1 MDHKPTE
8 TKDVTPVNDTL
19 EDLLN
24 NPFSTPTDT
33 LTTSQQAEIDQ
44 LQEQQTAARLIDKLP
59 AERQEQAK
67 QLAAKIDANDAQS
80 VISYGSAAQ
89 AKLSEFSQ
97 SMLNH
102 VQAQDIGPVGDS
114 LTELMYRLQEANP
127 DELRAGE
134 GNIFQRVFGKVKQ
147 SIYEVTAKYQK
158 IGAQIDKISVKL
170 DKEKDGLLKDNLML
184 EQLYQKNKDY
194 FDALNIYI
202 AAGELKMEELQTT
215 IIPEAM
221 KRAEET
227 GDQMDVQ
234 IANDYTQ
241 FLDRLDKRTH
251 DLRLARQITIQQAPQ
266 IRLIQNTNQALAEK
280 IQASIA
286 TAIPLWKNQ
295 VVIALTL
302 LRQKDAVTAQRQV
315 SETTNDLL
323 KKNSEMLKISAIE
336 TAKENERGI
345 VDIETLQTTQND
357 LIETIQENIAYP
369 KRRKRKTSSCRSR
382 AWTHGRRSETKTV
395 GFNPIDHLSL
405 VTKTNA
411 QQQFIT
417 TVDGRFS
424 YLSSNFSIGVYF
436 SFILLC
442 P

>member
-1 MDHKPTE
+1 MDNNKPNE
-8 TKDVTPVNDTL
+8 LKNVTPVDSTL
-19 EDLLN
+19 DDLLN

-33 LTTSQQAEIDQ
+33 LTQTQQAEINA
-44 LQEQQTAARLIDKLP
+44 LQEQQVATRLIDKLP
-59 AERQEQAK
+59 PERQEQAK
-67 QLAAKIDANDAQS
+67 QLAGKIDATDAQS

-89 AKLSEFSQ
+89 TKLSEFSQ

-102 VQAQDIGPVGDS
+102 VQVQDIGSVGDS

-158 IGAQIDKISVKL
+158 IGAQIDKIAVKL

-215 IIPEAM
+215 TIPEAM
-221 KRAEET
+221 KKAEET

-280 IQASIA
+280 IQASVA

-345 VDIETLQTTQND
+345 VDIETLQKTQND
-357 LIETIQENIAYP
+357 LVETIQETLRIQQEGKE
-369 KRRKRKTSSCRSR
+369 KRRH
-382 AWTHGRRSETKTV
+382 AELE
-395 GFNPIDHLSL
+395 LSNMEEDL
-405 VTKTNA
+405 K
-411 QQQFIT
+411 QK
-417 TVDGRFS
+417 
-424 YLSSNFSIGVYF
+424 
-436 SFILLC
+436 LLDLTQ
-442 P
+442 

>member
-1 MDHKPTE
+1 MMKESSFNEPQGGVLMVNNHPNE
-8 TKDVTPVNDTL
+8 PKDITPVNDTL

-24 NPFSTPTDT
+24 NPFSTPTDK
-33 LTTSQQAEIDQ
+33 LTQTQQNEINA
-44 LQEQQTAARLIDKLP
+44 LQEQQTATRLIDKLP

-67 QLAAKIDANDAQS
+67 ELAAKIDANDAQS

-89 AKLSEFSQ
+89 TKLSEFSQ

-158 IGAQIDKISVKL
+158 IGAQIDKVSIKL

-202 AAGELKMEELQTT
+202 AAGELKMEELQTK

-221 KRAEET
+221 KKAEET

-357 LIETIQENIAYP
+357 LIETIQETLRIQQEGKE
-369 KRRKRKTSSCRSR
+369 KRRHAEVELGNMEDDLKQK
-382 AWTHGRRSETKTV
+382 
-395 GFNPIDHLSL
+395 
-405 VTKTNA
+405 
-411 QQQFIT
+411 
-417 TVDGRFS
+417 
-424 YLSSNFSIGVYF
+424 
-436 SFILLC
+436 LLDLTQ
-442 P
+442 

>member
-1 MDHKPTE
+1 M
-8 TKDVTPVNDTL
+8 
-19 EDLLN
+19 
-24 NPFSTPTDT
+24 F
-33 LTTSQQAEIDQ
+33 
-44 LQEQQTAARLIDKLP
+44 RL
-59 AERQEQAK
+59 
-67 QLAAKIDANDAQS
+67 S
-80 VISYGSAAQ
+80 
-89 AKLSEFSQ
+89 
-97 SMLNH
+97 
-102 VQAQDIGPVGDS
+102 
-114 LTELMYRLQEANP
+114 EANP
-127 DELRAGE
+127 DQLRAGE
-134 GNIFQRVFGKVKQ
+134 GNFFSKMLGKVKQ
-147 SIYEVTAKYQK
+147 SVFEITAKYQK
-158 IGAQIDKISVKL
+158 IGAQIDKISIKL
-170 DKEKDGLLKDNLML
+170 DHEKNGLLKDNLML
-184 EQLYQKNKDY
+184 DQLYNKNKDY

-221 KRAEET
+221 EKAKQS

-280 IQASIA
+280 IQASIN

-345 VDIETLQTTQND
+345 VDIDTLQKTQND
-357 LIETIQENIAYP
+357 LVETIQETLRIQQEGKE
-369 KRRKRKTSSCRSR
+369 KRRAAEIELGHMEEDLKSK
-382 AWTHGRRSETKTV
+382 
-395 GFNPIDHLSL
+395 
-405 VTKTNA
+405 
-411 QQQFIT
+411 
-417 TVDGRFS
+417 
-424 YLSSNFSIGVYF
+424 
-436 SFILLC
+436 LLELTQ
-442 P
+442 

>member
-1 MDHKPTE
+1 MDDKP
-8 TKDVTPVNDTL
+8 KDITPVSDTL
-19 EDLLN
+19 DDLLN
-24 NPFSTPTDT
+24 NPFSTPVDS
-33 LTTSQQAEIDQ
+33 LTATQQSEISALQDQ
-44 LQEQQTAARLIDKLP
+44 QVAARLIDKLP
-59 AERQEQAK
+59 EDRKVQARE
-67 QLAAKIDANDAQS
+67 LASKIDVQDAQA
-80 VISYGSAAQ
+80 VITYGSAAQ
-89 AKLSEFSQ
+89 TKLGEFSQ

-114 LTELMYRLQEANP
+114 LTDLMYRLNEANP

-134 GNIFQRVFGKVKQ
+134 GNFFQKMFGKVKQ
-147 SIYEVTAKYQK
+147 SIFEITAKYQK
-158 IGAQIDKISVKL
+158 IGAQIDKIAVKL

-184 EQLYQKNKDY
+184 EQLYNKNKDY

-202 AAGELKMEELQTT
+202 AAGEIKIEELQTS

-221 KRAEET
+221 KKAEVT

-280 IQASIA
+280 IQASIN

-345 VDIETLQTTQND
+345 VDIDTLQKTQND
-357 LIETIQENIAYP
+357 LVETIQETLRIQQEGKE
-369 KRRKRKTSSCRSR
+369 KRRAAEIELGHMEEDLKNK
-382 AWTHGRRSETKTV
+382 
-395 GFNPIDHLSL
+395 
-405 VTKTNA
+405 
-411 QQQFIT
+411 
-417 TVDGRFS
+417 
-424 YLSSNFSIGVYF
+424 
-436 SFILLC
+436 LLELTQ
-442 P
+442 

>member
-1 MDHKPTE
+1 MMKESSFNEPQGGVLMVNNHPSE
-8 TKDVTPVNDTL
+8 PKDITPVNDTL

-24 NPFSTPTDT
+24 NPFSTPTDK
-33 LTTSQQAEIDQ
+33 LTQTQQNEINA
-44 LQEQQTAARLIDKLP
+44 LQEQQTATRLIDKLP

-67 QLAAKIDANDAQS
+67 ELAAKIDANDAQS

-89 AKLSEFSQ
+89 TKLSEFSQ

-158 IGAQIDKISVKL
+158 IGAQIDKISIKL

-184 EQLYQKNKDY
+184 EQLYQKNRDY

-202 AAGELKMEELQTT
+202 AAGELKMEELQTK

-221 KRAEET
+221 KKAEET

-357 LIETIQENIAYP
+357 LIETIQETLRIQQEGKE
-369 KRRKRKTSSCRSR
+369 KRRHAEVELGNMEDDLKQK
-382 AWTHGRRSETKTV
+382 
-395 GFNPIDHLSL
+395 
-405 VTKTNA
+405 
-411 QQQFIT
+411 
-417 TVDGRFS
+417 
-424 YLSSNFSIGVYF
+424 
-436 SFILLC
+436 LLDLTQ
-442 P
+442 

>member
-8 TKDVTPVNDTL
+8 TKDITPVNDTL

-221 KRAEET
+221 KKAEET

-323 KKNSEMLKISAIE
+323 KKNSEMLKTSAIE

-357 LIETIQENIAYP
+357 LIETIQETLRIQKEGKE
-369 KRRKRKTSSCRSR
+369 KRRHAEVELGHMEEDLKQK
-382 AWTHGRRSETKTV
+382 
-395 GFNPIDHLSL
+395 
-405 VTKTNA
+405 
-411 QQQFIT
+411 
-417 TVDGRFS
+417 
-424 YLSSNFSIGVYF
+424 
-436 SFILLC
+436 LLDLTQ
-442 P
+442 

>member
-8 TKDVTPVNDTL
+8 TKDITPVNDTL

-221 KRAEET
+221 KKAEET

-345 VDIETLQTTQND
+345 VDIKTLQTTQND
-357 LIETIQENIAYP
+357 LIETIQETLRIQKEGKE
-369 KRRKRKTSSCRSR
+369 KRRHAEVELGHMEEDLKQK
-382 AWTHGRRSETKTV
+382 
-395 GFNPIDHLSL
+395 
-405 VTKTNA
+405 
-411 QQQFIT
+411 
-417 TVDGRFS
+417 
-424 YLSSNFSIGVYF
+424 
-436 SFILLC
+436 LLDLTQ
-442 P
+442 

>member
-1 MDHKPTE
+1 MDEQPKE
-8 TKDVTPVNDTL
+8 VTPVSDTL
-19 EDLLN
+19 DDLLN
-24 NPFSTPTDT
+24 NPFTGTKS
-33 LTTSQQAEIDQ
+33 LTTTPKKELSD
-44 LQEQQTAARLIDKLP
+44 LKEQQTAERLIDKLP
-59 AERQEQAK
+59 LERQEQAK
-67 QLAAKIDANDAQS
+67 ELAAKIDVKDAQA
-80 VISYGSAAQ
+80 VMTYGSNAQ
-89 AKLSEFSQ
+89 TKLSEFSQ
-97 SMLNH
+97 AMLNH
-102 VQAQDIGPVGDS
+102 VQAQDIGPLGDS
-114 LTELMYRLQEANP
+114 LTDLMYRLNEANP
-127 DELRAGE
+127 NELRAGE
-134 GNIFQRVFGKVKQ
+134 GNFFQKIMGKVKQ
-147 SIYEVTAKYQK
+147 SVYEITAKYQK
-158 IGAQIDKISVKL
+158 IGAQIDKIAVKL
-170 DKEKDGLLKDNLML
+170 DHEKDGLLKDNLML

-202 AAGELKMEELQTT
+202 AAGEIKMEELQTT

-221 KRAEET
+221 KKAEET

-280 IQASIA
+280 IQASIN

-345 VDIETLQTTQND
+345 VDIETLQKTQND
-357 LIETIQENIAYP
+357 LVETIQETLRIQQEGKE
-369 KRRKRKTSSCRSR
+369 KRRAAELELGHMEEDLKNK
-382 AWTHGRRSETKTV
+382 
-395 GFNPIDHLSL
+395 
-405 VTKTNA
+405 
-411 QQQFIT
+411 
-417 TVDGRFS
+417 
-424 YLSSNFSIGVYF
+424 
-436 SFILLC
+436 LLELTQ
-442 P
+442 

>member
-1 MDHKPTE
+1 MTENNVPQQPTQNV
-8 TKDVTPVNDTL
+8 DSTL

-24 NPFSTPTDT
+24 SPFTTPVGS
-33 LTTSQQAEIDQ
+33 LTETQKTEINA
-44 LQEQQTAARLIDKLP
+44 LQEQQKADRLVDKLP
-59 AERQEQAK
+59 PERQAQAK
-67 QLAAKIDANDAQS
+67 ELAAKIDATDQQGVITYGAVAQ
-80 VISYGSAAQ
+80 Q
-89 AKLSEFSQ
+89 KLSEFSQ

-102 VQAQDIGPVGDS
+102 VQANDIGPVGDS
-114 LTELMYRLQEANP
+114 LTELMYRLNEANP

-134 GNIFQRVFGKVKQ
+134 GSLFKRMFGKVKQ
-147 SIYEVTAKYQK
+147 SIYEITAKYQK
-158 IGAQIDKISVKL
+158 MGAQIDKIAVKL

-184 EQLYQKNKDY
+184 EQLYHKNKDY

-202 AAGELKMEELQTT
+202 AAGELKAEELKTT

-221 KRAEET
+221 KKAET
-227 GDQMDVQ
+227 SGDQMDVQ
-234 IANDYTQ
+234 IVNDYGQ

-280 IQASIA
+280 IQASIN

-323 KKNSEMLKISAIE
+323 KKNSEMLKVSAIE

-345 VDIETLQTTQND
+345 VDIETLQKTQND
-357 LIETIQENIAYP
+357 LVETLQETLRIQQEGKE
-369 KRRKRKTSSCRSR
+369 KRRAAEIELGTMEENLKNKLLELTSNN
-382 AWTHGRRSETKTV
+382 GR
-395 GFNPIDHLSL
+395 
-405 VTKTNA
+405 
-411 QQQFIT
+411 
-417 TVDGRFS
+417 
-424 YLSSNFSIGVYF
+424 
-436 SFILLC
+436 
-442 P
+442 

>member
-147 SIYEVTAKYQK
+147 SIYEVTAKYHK

-357 LIETIQENIAYP
+357 LIETIQETLRIQKEGKE
-369 KRRKRKTSSCRSR
+369 KRRHAEVELGHMEEDLKQK
-382 AWTHGRRSETKTV
+382 
-395 GFNPIDHLSL
+395 
-405 VTKTNA
+405 
-411 QQQFIT
+411 
-417 TVDGRFS
+417 
-424 YLSSNFSIGVYF
+424 
-436 SFILLC
+436 LLDLTQ
-442 P
+442 